1 MFGKFQNKIP
11 KFKEN
16 LAIHKIRIEVIVV
29 K

>member
-1 MFGKFQNKIP
+1 MFGKFQNKIS

-16 LAIHKIRIEVIVV
+16 LAVHKIRIEVIVV